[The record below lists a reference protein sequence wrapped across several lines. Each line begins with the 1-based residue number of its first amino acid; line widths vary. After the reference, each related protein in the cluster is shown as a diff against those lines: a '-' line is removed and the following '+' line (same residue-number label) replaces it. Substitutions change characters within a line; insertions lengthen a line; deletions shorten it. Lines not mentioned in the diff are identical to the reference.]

1 MHVDDPVA
9 LTALPDLPKQASTV
23 YALTRLSSQVGQDWT
38 LSTWH
43 LVISILR
50 IEEAAVVTGN
60 YAVECLSSAAW
71 KEIRANETQPFIPKL
86 WFIFVSYCPRL
97 LIFYLPLSYE
107 SHIEK

>member
-1 MHVDDPVA
+1 MHVDDPAA

-43 LVISILR
+43 LVISIL
-50 IEEAAVVTGN
+50 EEVAVVTGN
-60 YAVECLSSAAW
+60 YTVECLSSATW
-71 KEIRANETQPFIPKL
+71 KETWANKTQPFIPKL

-97 LIFYLPLSYE
+97 LIFYLPLSFE